1 MKNDLKIQGTYVFAK
16 NQKAYQSGDFRY
28 IINQG
33 GARSSKT
40 HSILQLLISICLL
53 SPKTKVSVVRRS
65 LPLLRRTSYGDF
77 INLMLDLNLYTLK
90 NHNKT
95 SNIYTFHNGS
105 SVEFFG
111 VEAAKDLKGAERDI
125 LFCNEA
131 NELSYEEYFQLT
143 LRTKQTIFMDFNP
156 SDTTSWVYDLIKD
169 DRSILIKS
177 TFKDNPYL
185 PPSQLEEY
193 NRLINCDPNM
203 YRIYALGEVPFA
215 SSKVY
220 NHFRQY
226 VDDIEADDWCYGLDF
241 GYTHPCALVKVM
253 YKDNKIYVEELLYE
267 SNLTTSDLVNR
278 MRLILDDNKPV
289 YCDSARPDIIT
300 ELRRAGIKA
309 MESDKKVKEGINE
322 LRSSEIY
329 INIEAFNIWR
339 EYKVYSYKTKGDTI
353 LEEVIKENDDA
364 MDAIRYAIFS
374 NKRTK
379 KDLRKVRFY

>member
-1 MKNDLKIQGTYVFAK
+1 MKNDLQIKGTYVFVK
-16 NQKAYQSGDFRY
+16 NQKAFENGHRY

-53 SPKTKVSVVRRS
+53 KPNTKVTIVRRS
-65 LPLLRRTSYGDF
+65 LPLLRRTSYGEF
-77 INLMLDLNLYTLK
+77 IKLLKSMNLYSLN

-95 SNIYTFHNGS
+95 SNIYTFHNDS
-105 SVEFFG
+105 SIEFFG
-111 VEAAKDLKGAERDI
+111 VVEAKDLKGAERDI

-131 NELSYEEYFQLT
+131 NELSYEEFFQLNI
-143 LRTKQTIFMDFNP
+143 RTKYTIFMDFNP

-169 DRSILIKS
+169 DRAILIKS
-177 TFKDNPYL
+177 TYKDNPYL

-226 VDDIEADDWCYGLDF
+226 ADDIEPEEWCYGLDF

-253 YKDNKIYVEELLYE
+253 WKENKIYVEELLYE
-267 SNLTTSDLVNR
+267 SNLTTTDLINR
-278 MRLILDDNKPV
+278 MRIIISDNKPI
-289 YCDSARPDIIT
+289 YCDSARPDIIE
-300 ELRRAGIKA
+300 ELKRFGLNAR
-309 MESDKKVKEGINE
+309 ESDKKVKEGINE
-322 LRSSEIY
+322 VRVSEIY
-329 INIEAFNIWR
+329 INIESVNIWK
-339 EYKVYSYKTKGDTI
+339 EYKVYSYKTKGETI

-364 MDAIRYAIFS
+364 LDAMRYAIFS
-374 NKRTK
+374 SKRTK
-379 KDLRKVRFY
+379 KDLRKIRFY